1 MARVVL
7 HIGTHKTAT
16 TTIQDMFAH
25 NAALL
30 AEHGLIY
37 PVLGRATGH
46 HGLVMDW
53 NHALPPVYA
62 LEGGALGT
70 LHQIAADHAGGDH
83 TVFLSSEEF
92 SRGREGGRPDFAA
105 IREALAGFE
114 RVEVVCVLR
123 EQWQFIQSIYLE
135 VSKGRQPPR
144 PPQVIDTVLLE
155 DMVEGLW
162 TDYNLLY
169 DHLLQS
175 FAPDEITFLDF
186 DQSRTAAGG
195 ILGTMLRHLGVALQ
209 AGDLALVNE
218 GRSNASPGALPTWA
232 ANLIAEPG
240 VAPAWLIE
248 AVTGA
253 FEVQFGAGAA
263 SRIWTQAESRTL
275 TGYAARCN
283 ARLSERLAPH
293 QPGFVLSSTALAENP
308 DPAGKT
314 SVFRDDLPADFWMRT
329 NRWIFAAIRRRQVR

>member
-37 PVLGRATGH
+37 PALGRATGH

-53 NHALPPVYA
+53 NKGLPPAYA
-62 LEGGALGT
+62 LKDGALGT
-70 LHQIAADHAGGDH
+70 LRHIAKSYADGDQ

-92 SRGREGGRPDFAA
+92 SRGNENGRPDFLA
-105 IREALAGFE
+105 IREALSQLDRIE
-114 RVEVVCVLR
+114 IVCVLR

-135 VSKGRQPPR
+135 VSKARQPQR
-144 PPQVIDTVLLE
+144 PPQTFQTVLAENML
-155 DMVEGLW
+155 EGLW
-162 TDYNLLY
+162 TDYSLLY

-186 DQSRTAAGG
+186 DQIRHAPGG
-195 ILGTMLRHLGVALQ
+195 VLGQMLRHLGLRLSVK
-209 AGDLALVNE
+209 DLAVVNG
-218 GRSNASPGALPTWA
+218 GRSNPSPGALANWA
-232 ANLIAEPG
+232 ANIIAEPG
-240 VAPAWLIE
+240 VAPFWLIK

-253 FEVQFGAGAA
+253 FEVQFGGT
-263 SRIWTQAESRTL
+263 RPNCIWTREERRAL
-275 TGYAARCN
+275 ADYAARCN
-283 ARLSERLAPH
+283 AQLTQRLALH
-293 QPGFVLSSTALAENP
+293 QPGFMVTCTADADDQMSPGGAGVYREDISTE
-308 DPAGKT
+308 
-314 SVFRDDLPADFWMRT
+314 FWVRT
-329 NRWIFAAIRRRQVR
+329 NRWIFDEMAGQVAI